1 MRQPTIFLAVLT
13 LFNVALFAASLYVFQ
28 ASSAVAPLP
37 NSVAKAEELPMDF
50 VEFSWHTP
58 WSSNNDSE
66 ADQLWDNINTAHGHI
81 AVDRDW
87 ATAHNWA
94 PSMEIPGRPDKA
106 MYLLEAYHQL
116 HCLRLIRRTLLDL
129 YHGTPPQWPIAHNRH
144 CFDALRQHI
153 MCNADSTPLHG
164 AGDHMAGDGQVHRCK
179 SWAALRDYATANTA
193 CFHDGQPGWTLEDHF
208 SKCDDGTDGL

>member
-1 MRQPTIFLAVLT
+1 MAI
-13 LFNVALFAASLYVFQ
+13 FAASLYLFR
-28 ASSAVAPLP
+28 ASSPREPLP
-37 NSVAKAEELPMDF
+37 DSVAKAEELPT
-50 VEFSWHTP
+50 EFIKFNWHTP

-87 ATAHNWA
+87 ASTQNWP
-94 PSMEIPGRPDKA
+94 PSMDVPGQPGKA

-153 MCNADSTPLHG
+153 MCHADSTPLYG
-164 AGDHMAGDGQVHRCK
+164 VGDHMAGNEQVHSCK
-179 SWAALRDYATANTA
+179 SWTALRDYATANTA

-208 SKCDDGTDGL
+208 SQCDDGTDGL